1 MPVYQA
7 QLKRTAF
14 RSFAPAAGVYSGAS
28 PPRPPPWAGAA
39 AGACAKA
46 EDSVLIVS
54 ATAIAALVPKIF
66 RRTVISSPF
75 LLRVVRVTGGNLDH
89 ASIRRYP
96 NVAEGWQQQPVHFT
110 LASPGLAEL
119 EVDGARS
126 WPTPTDLDG
135 HRFCGSASP

>member
-1 MPVYQA
+1 MLIRYFVRLQGCPSTCIVPLPVYSSVIIRSCSELLRSMPVYQA
-7 QLKRTAF
+7 QMKRTAF
-14 RSFAPAAGVYSGAS
+14 RSFAPAAGVYTGAS

-54 ATAIAALVPKIF
+54 ATAIATLIPKIF

-89 ASIRRYP
+89 AEVS
-96 NVAEGWQQQPVHFT
+96 QP
-110 LASPGLAEL
+110 
-119 EVDGARS
+119 
-126 WPTPTDLDG
+126 
-135 HRFCGSASP
+135 